1 MCVFIRIHVNNQRAT
16 LWFRQEQLQ
25 RQINAAL
32 DLLQGSLHK
41 NPSQRGYHLT
51 TKVNQKTL
59 TKYVRKELVPQVRA
73 MTRNHLKVRLLLQRL
88 SEVNWR
94 LLQAPPQD

>member
-1 MCVFIRIHVNNQRAT
+1 MNNPHQ
-16 LWFRQEQLQ
+16 LLLFRQQQLK
-25 RQINAAL
+25 RQIAQCL

-51 TKVNQKTL
+51 TKVDQKTV

-73 MTRNHLKVRLLLQRL
+73 MTANHLRLRKLLQRL
-88 SEVNWR
+88 SQTNWR
-94 LLQAPPQD
+94 LLQLPPPD

>member
-1 MCVFIRIHVNNQRAT
+1 MSKQHEVLR
-16 LWFRQEQLQ
+16 FRQEQLQ

-51 TKVNQKTL
+51 TKVDQKTL
-59 TKYVRKELVPQVRA
+59 TRYVPRDLVPQVRA
-73 MTRNHLKVRLLLQRL
+73 MTANHLKVRKLLGRL
-88 SEVNWR
+88 SQTNWR
-94 LLQAPPQD
+94 LLQLPLDD